1 MNKTTTRLTAAVET
15 YLADLQR
22 VRASGGATGERSSY
36 GPLATLL
43 NAIGATLKPKV
54 FCVGELADQGAGH
67 PDFGLYA
74 AKQVQKGQPKQGQ
87 VPEGGVVE
95 VKAADDDAWLTA
107 ASDQVSRYWERY
119 RLVLVTNTRD
129 FVLVG
134 EDATGRPAKLETFRL
149 AANAAEFAQRLE
161 SPRAFAGEV
170 GAGLGEYLCR
180 ALAHRARLTEPRD
193 LAWLLASHARD
204 ALARVE
210 AAGDA
215 PSLAAVRAALEE
227 ALGVRFEGERGVR
240 FFRSTLVQTLFY
252 GVFSAWVL
260 WARQA
265 PRSERFDWS
274 KAVWHLRAPIMQ
286 ALFHQLSQP
295 GRLQPLGLVEVLDW
309 TSAALDRVD
318 CDAFFARFNE
328 GEAVTYFYEPFLE
341 AFDPELRKQLGV
353 WYTPA
358 EVVRYMVARVDKAL
372 RDDLGIADGLAAENV
387 YVLDPCC
394 GTGAYL
400 AEVLRRIAANLE
412 NQGLGALTGA
422 RVKQAATERVFGFEI
437 MPAPFVVA
445 HLQVGLTM
453 QTLDAALADD
463 GQERAQVFLTNA
475 LTGWEPRTTKPL
487 PFPELEE
494 ERDRAERVK
503 QETPILVILGNPP
516 YNGFAGMAVDEE
528 QELLEAYRSSKRV
541 QLPDTRALHDL
552 YIRFFRMAERRI
564 TEKTGQGVVCFISNY
579 SWLDGRSFAGMRA
592 RYLEAFDAIRI
603 DCLNGDKYKTGKV
616 APDGSPDPSIFSTPD
631 NPVGIQVGTA
641 ITTLVRKADQ
651 APVPKI
657 GFRHLWGQAKREE
670 LTETA
675 ETDSD
680 TLYEL
685 LEPPLKLGLPFAP
698 TAIDPDWF
706 EWPTLP
712 ELFPVQF
719 SGVNTNRDA
728 FVVDVDLTSLKSRIA
743 DYFNSELSHEEL
755 SRLHPAAMQTRARYN
770 PRAVRDTLLTRG
782 GPNEAGFI
790 RYAYRPF
797 DIRWLY
803 WEADTKLLNEKRP
816 DYRPHV
822 FDGNIWLSA
831 VPHLRKDAT
840 QPQAC
845 ITQQMACLHLI
856 ERGAN
861 MFPAYLRDGGLVA
874 DDNEIQRRPNLS
886 SAAQRYLH
894 RLGADVEDLFHHVL
908 ATLHDP
914 AYREANA
921 GALRME
927 WPRIP
932 LPGWP
937 DGEADGAA
945 ETLAA
950 SASRGR
956 ELARLLDPD
965 APVPGVTQG
974 TLRPEIAAL
983 AVPATTDGRN
993 MTTDDFALTAGWGH
1007 YGTGDAVM
1015 PGQGRI
1021 VEREYTEDE
1030 RAALGDAI
1038 PALGERTLDVYLNDH
1053 AYWRNIPAAI
1063 WDYKLGGY
1071 QVLKKWLSYRESDVL
1086 GRALTPEEVLYLAEM
1101 TRRVGGILLATDR
1114 NIS

>member
-1 MNKTTTRLTAAVET
+1 MPRTNNKLTTAVET

-22 VRASGGATGERSSY
+22 IRASGGATGERSSY

-134 EDATGRPAKLETFRL
+134 EDASGRPAKLETFRL
-149 AANAAEFAQRLE
+149 AASAAEFAQRLE

-180 ALAHRARLTEPRD
+180 ALAHRARLAEPRD

-215 PSLAAVRAALEE
+215 PSLEAVRTALEE
-227 ALGVRFEGERGVR
+227 ALGVRFEGERGAR

-260 WARQA
+260 WARQTPPPA
-265 PRSERFDWS
+265 KAFNWRE
-274 KAVWHLRAPIMQ
+274 AVWHLRAPVMQ
-286 ALFHQLSQP
+286 ALFQQLSQP

-318 CDAFFARFNE
+318 CNAFFARFNE

-341 AFDPELRKQLGV
+341 AFDPDLRKQLGV

-453 QTLDAALADD
+453 QALDAALADD
-463 GQERAQVFLTNA
+463 RQERAQVFLTNA

-528 QELLEAYRSSKRV
+528 RELSEAYRMTKRV
-541 QLPDTRALHDL
+541 RRPEGQGLNDL
-552 YIRFFRMAERRI
+552 YVRFFRMAERRI
-564 TEKTGQGVVCFISNY
+564 AKTGQGVVCFISNY
-579 SWLDGRSFAGMRA
+579 SWLDGLSFTGMRE
-592 RYLEAFDAIRI
+592 RYLETFDAIRI

-616 APDGSPDPSIFSTPD
+616 APDGSPDPSIFSTEGD
-631 NPVGIQVGTA
+631 PVGIQVGTA
-641 ITTLVRKADQ
+641 IATLVRKADH
-651 APVPKI
+651 APTEEV

-670 LTETA
+670 LIETEEVEPDA
-675 ETDSD
+675 
-680 TLYEL
+680 LYDDI
-685 LEPPLKLGLPFAP
+685 EPVLALGLPFAQ
-698 TAIDPDWF
+698 TAVSEDWF
-706 EWPTLP
+706 DWPRLAD
-712 ELFPVQF
+712 LFPMSFPECRQVAIRF
-719 SGVNTNRDA
+719 S
-728 FVVDVDLTSLKSRIA
+728 SISISISSRYGSPI
-743 DYFNSELSHEEL
+743 
-755 SRLHPAAMQTRARYN
+755 T
-770 PRAVRDTLLTRG
+770 LTR
-782 GPNEAGFI
+782 
-790 RYAYRPF
+790 
-797 DIRWLY
+797 L
-803 WEADTKLLNEKRP
+803 
-816 DYRPHV
+816 
-822 FDGNIWLSA
+822 
-831 VPHLRKDAT
+831 
-840 QPQAC
+840 
-845 ITQQMACLHLI
+845 
-856 ERGAN
+856 
-861 MFPAYLRDGGLVA
+861 
-874 DDNEIQRRPNLS
+874 
-886 SAAQRYLH
+886 
-894 RLGADVEDLFHHVL
+894 
-908 ATLHDP
+908 
-914 AYREANA
+914 
-921 GALRME
+921 
-927 WPRIP
+927 
-932 LPGWP
+932 
-937 DGEADGAA
+937 
-945 ETLAA
+945 
-950 SASRGR
+950 
-956 ELARLLDPD
+956 
-965 APVPGVTQG
+965 
-974 TLRPEIAAL
+974 
-983 AVPATTDGRN
+983 
-993 MTTDDFALTAGWGH
+993 
-1007 YGTGDAVM
+1007 
-1015 PGQGRI
+1015 
-1021 VEREYTEDE
+1021 
-1030 RAALGDAI
+1030 
-1038 PALGERTLDVYLNDH
+1038 
-1053 AYWRNIPAAI
+1053 
-1063 WDYKLGGY
+1063 
-1071 QVLKKWLSYRESDVL
+1071 
-1086 GRALTPEEVLYLAEM
+1086 
-1101 TRRVGGILLATDR
+1101 
-1114 NIS
+1114 